1 MPLGLSDNLFQR
13 IVSALLLLPPVLGAV
28 YMGGYWFTALLAL
41 GGALMMLE
49 WCGLTG
55 GQRIE
60 AKVGS
65 VLLLLAMLVAL
76 HLNLAPGI
84 LMLFGALA
92 AFVVLGVA
100 LIGKNSARVGW
111 LLTGIG
117 YVAFPI
123 AALWWVRAGEGGGL
137 WLLWIFLVVWATD
150 VGGYFAGKGI
160 GGPKLAPRIS
170 PKKTWAGL
178 IGGMALSALVS
189 YLMNVIYPFTDSPLG
204 VTLAAALL
212 AVWAQVGDLLE
223 SAIKRH
229 FGVKD
234 SGGLIPGHGGLLDRV
249 DGLVFVAPA
258 VVLLFLA
265 APFLG
270 FEF

>member
-13 IVSALLLLPPVLGAV
+13 VVSALLLLPPVLGAV
-28 YMGGYWFTALLAL
+28 YMGGYWFAALLTL

-49 WCGLTG
+49 WCSLTG
-55 GQRIE
+55 GQGPV

-65 VLLLLAMLVAL
+65 VALL
-76 HLNLAPGI
+76 I
-84 LMLFGALA
+84 LMIAAQMSGEFPSITIFFAFLTSLAL
-92 AFVVLGVA
+92 LGCV
-100 LIGKNSARVGW
+100 LIGNNSSRIGW
-111 LLTGIG
+111 LLTGIA

-123 AALWWVRAGEGGGL
+123 AALWWVRAGPGGL
-137 WLLWIFLVVWATD
+137 WVLWILLVVWATD

-189 YLMNVIYPFTDSPLG
+189 YLMNLVYPFTESPVA
-204 VTLAAALL
+204 VTVAAALL

-258 VVLLFLA
+258 VVVLFFLA
-265 APFLG
+265 PLFG
-270 FEF
+270 FE